1 MTVSIFDF
9 SHFPDTVRRADNG
22 DPGAL
27 REVASQFEALFIQT
41 LLKNMRDAS
50 LGEGLFGDSEEHKM
64 YEGMLDQ
71 QFALEMASG
80 KGIGIAEML
89 VRQLGGQLDDAAT
102 ATDTNAATSVA
113 PPAQSVPPAIRR
125 PAIQYAPPAVA
136 ETGAVSKPAPAPAA
150 NETAAVP
157 DEPDFDSPESFV
169 RELWP
174 HVKRVASELGV
185 EVRAILA
192 QAALETGWGKHMP
205 ADANGRSSNN
215 LFGIKA
221 DSRWDGSSVSKPTLE
236 FDNGVPRQERARFRA
251 YDSIADSVRDYL
263 AFLRGNPRYS
273 GVSTTDGTP
282 GAFGQSLA
290 DAGYATDPDYAKKI
304 DRVADSE
311 PMQRAIRALDHE
323 TPSTG
328 RVGGFNG
335 PW

>member
-1 MTVSIFDF
+1 MTASITDF
-9 SHFPDTVRRADNG
+9 SQFVDLRRMAG
-22 DPGAL
+22 EGGGEAL

-89 VRQLGGQLDDAAT
+89 VRQLGGEPGESSAT
-102 ATDTNAATSVA
+102 VE
-113 PPAQSVPPAIRR
+113 VPPQTIPPVIRR
-125 PAIQYAPPAVA
+125 PAIRYAPPPAA
-136 ETGAVSKPAPAPAA
+136 ETGVVSKPASAPAPAA
-150 NETAAVP
+150 AEASAVRDDP
-157 DEPDFDSPESFV
+157 EFDTPESFV

-221 DSRWDGSSVSKPTLE
+221 DSRWDGGSVSKPTLE
-236 FDNGVPRQERARFRA
+236 FDDGVARQERARFRA

-263 AFLRGNPRYS
+263 DFLRGNPRYS
-273 GVSTTDGTP
+273 GVSATDGTP
-282 GAFGQSLA
+282 SAFGQSLA
-290 DAGYATDPDYAKKI
+290 DAGYATDPDYAQKI

-311 PMQRAIRALDHE
+311 PMQRAIRALDRE